1 LEIRVWPQLVNDT
14 LKRTADGWV
23 ASNFACMMSRSTL
36 WIVITLMSVSLLG
49 IIFLQLYWI
58 RHDFSLKEQQFER
71 QVQDALNQTVQKADI
86 RQVLNFISREYLG
99 FESDSGF
106 WKAMDSTLRQSSL
119 PHGLLAEELT
129 SGTSAPGHLH
139 TSTRILLHDSVIAP
153 GQTHQENL
161 LIRSDSLGKTT
172 EIDHVRVS
180 EKQISA
186 DKTSVRNPWLQAEVE
201 KQRIRLEKEL
211 TRMKVKFTSR
221 VERINEVMTGLALSY
236 AMSVDDPMRHL
247 SVNELDTL
255 LSRELRYRG
264 INIPYTFGILNTKK
278 DSLIPPRD
286 SLIEAA
292 LRSTPYSIELFPN
305 EFFSR
310 GLMLLVYFPS
320 RTAFV
325 LGNMWKMLLASAGF
339 TLAIILIFIYTVN
352 LLLKQKK
359 LADIKSDFINN
370 MTHEFKTPIATI
382 ALAIDAINNPKIAA
396 DPDKVR
402 YYSHII
408 REENRRMNR
417 QVETILQTALF
428 EKNEFRIKRQPVNLH
443 ELIQKAVE
451 NIQVQVT
458 SRNGTIRTQLHAL
471 NPTIEGDELLLTTAI
486 VNLLDNANKYS
497 PAAPEIT
504 VTTEDREQGVVLSI
518 ADKGM
523 GMDKETLNR
532 IFEKFYRK
540 NSGNIHNIKGFG
552 LGLSHVKSIVEA
564 HGGSIKVS
572 SEPGLGSCFS
582 LFLPHN
588 AHVPVVL

>member
-1 LEIRVWPQLVNDT
+1 MN
-14 LKRTADGWV
+14 
-23 ASNFACMMSRSTL
+23 RSTL
-36 WIVITLMSVSLLG
+36 WMVITFMSVSLLG
-49 IIFLQLYWI
+49 IVFLQLYWI
-58 RHDFSLKEQQFER
+58 RHDFLLKEQQFER
-71 QVQDALNQTVQKADI
+71 QVQEALNQTVQKADI

-99 FESDSGF
+99 FYSDSGF
-106 WKAMDSTLRQSSL
+106 WKAMDSTLRQSHL
-119 PHGLLAEELT
+119 QQRLLAEERMPGE
-129 SGTSAPGHLH
+129 SGQGDIHSL
-139 TSTRILLHDSVIAP
+139 TRILLHDSVIAP

-161 LIRSDSLGKTT
+161 LIRSDSLGKAT
-172 EIDHVRVS
+172 EIDHVRIS

-186 DKTSVRNPWLQAEVE
+186 DKTFVRNPWLQAEVE
-201 KQRIRLEKEL
+201 KQRIQLEKEL
-211 TRMKVKFTSR
+211 TRMKVKFTSK
-221 VERINEVMTGLALSY
+221 VERINEVMTGLAVSY
-236 AMSVDDPMRHL
+236 AMSVDDPLRHL
-247 SVNELDTL
+247 SVTELDTL
-255 LSRELRYRG
+255 LKRELRNRG

-278 DSLIPPRD
+278 DSVIPERD
-286 SLIEAA
+286 SLTEAA
-292 LRSTPYSIELFPN
+292 LRTSPYSIELFPN
-305 EFFSR
+305 ELFSR
-310 GLMLLVYFPS
+310 GLMLLVHFPT

-325 LGNMWKMLLASAGF
+325 LGNMGLMLLASAGF
-339 TLAIILIFIYTVN
+339 TLAIILVFVYTVN

-402 YYSHII
+402 HYSHII

-443 ELIQKAVE
+443 ELIYKAVE
-451 NIQVQVT
+451 NIQVQVA
-458 SRNGTIRTQLHAL
+458 SRNGTIHTQLQAM
-471 NPTIEGDELLLTTAI
+471 NPNIQGDELLLTTAI

-497 PAAPEIT
+497 PASPEIT
-504 VTTEDREQGVVLSI
+504 VATEDRELGIVLSI

-523 GMDKETLNR
+523 GMDKDTMNR

-540 NSGNIHNIKGFG
+540 TSGNIHNIKGFG

-572 SEPGLGSCFS
+572 SEPGKGSCFS
-582 LFLPHN
+582 IFLPTN
-588 AHVPVVL
+588 AHTPAL